1 MDFFHSR
8 NKVISM
14 PEKST
19 AEIPRDVRDLMEKGK
34 AAVQKE
40 NWDYAL
46 LFYNQAL
53 QREPGF
59 FECRQELRAAQL
71 TKASRNTSFFRKI
84 VGTAGSSPLIAKANL
99 SKSKNPLDAIVTCE
113 QILNS
118 DPNNSMAH
126 RTLAEAA
133 LNADLPRTAV
143 FSLEHNRKNSP
154 EDRSAALALATAYI
168 AAGQLAKAESVYI
181 EWQNKDRN
189 DTEITNLLKNL
200 SAKRTMKEG
209 GYDGLADGKGSYRDI
224 LKNKDEAV
232 AIEQESKQVRSIEH
246 TMKLLDEAVDK
257 LRENPSDF
265 QQAKTVADLYAQ
277 AKNYDKALKYYGMLM
292 ECGVSDA
299 GMEKTVAELKAKKFD
314 QDIIS
319 LDKNAPDYDQ
329 QRAEIERQK
338 AEFQIDDVKRRVE
351 KYPNDLLIRYDYAVM
366 LYKLARY
373 NEALVEF
380 QKTRN
385 HGSRK
390 IASIIHM
397 AKIHMATGKNDF
409 AVKGFQD
416 ALKEKLAMD
425 DEKKD
430 IIYTLA
436 ALFENMGKPEEAME
450 QYKLIYEVDIGYRD
464 VAQKVDDYYK

>member
-1 MDFFHSR
+1 
-8 NKVISM
+8 M

-53 QREPGF
+53 QKEPGF
-59 FECRQELRAAQL
+59 FECRQELRATQL
-71 TKASRNTSFFRKI
+71 TKASRNTSFFKKI
-84 VGTAGSSPLIAKANL
+84 VGTAGSSPLIAKVQL
-99 SKSKNPLDAIVTCE
+99 SVRKNPLEALATCE
-113 QILNS
+113 QILNN
-118 DPNNSMAH
+118 DPNNGLAH
-126 RTLAEAA
+126 KFLAEAA
-133 LNADLPRTAV
+133 LNADLPKTAI
-143 FSLEHNRKNSP
+143 FSLEHVRRSNP
-154 EDRSAALALATAYI
+154 DDRAAALALANAYI

-232 AIEQESKQVRSIEH
+232 ALEQESKQVRSIEH
-246 TMKLLDEAVDK
+246 TLKLLDEAVDK
-257 LRENPSDF
+257 LREDPSNF
-265 QQAKTVADLYAQ
+265 QQAKVVAELYAQ
-277 AKNYDKALKYYGMLM
+277 SKNYDKALKYYGMLM

-299 GMEKTVAELKAKKFD
+299 GMEKTVSELKAKKFD
-314 QDIIS
+314 QDIIN
-319 LDKNAPDYDQ
+319 LDRNSPDYDQ

-338 AEFQIDDVKRRVE
+338 AEYQIEDVKRRVE

-373 NEALVEF
+373 NEALQEF

-385 HGSRK
+385 HGSRRV
-390 IASIIHM
+390 ASIIHM
-397 AKIHMATGKNDF
+397 AKIFMATGKNDF
-409 AVKGFQD
+409 AVTRFQE
-416 ALKEKLAMD
+416 ALKEKVGMD

-436 ALFENMGKPEEAME
+436 GLLEKMGKPEEAID
-450 QYKLIYEVDIGYRD
+450 QYKVIYEVDIGYRD
-464 VAQKVDDYYK
+464 VANKVDAYYAAKK